1 MLDRVF
7 VCLRQSSIMDD
18 DEGDEKQSLD
28 AVTRLLLLQVI
39 ELRAAGWTQPPNES
53 TVMSYY
59 SNKLST
65 LQLQAISDGNG
76 RSTATTQ
83 RTWPDADLLAN
94 HQTITT
100 STPLSPTAAAAAD
113 DDDAGQQLPLLLE
126 PGQVVKSTGKYGD
139 ACYIAASSSAS
150 SSSRIGQLQQASDVT
165 TTTNN
170 NSNNR
175 LSGLSIYKDE
185 VVIRNSDSGKGIFI
199 CKI

>member
-1 MLDRVF
+1 VLDRVF
-7 VCLRQSSIMDD
+7 VCLRQSSIIDDD
-18 DEGDEKQSLD
+18 DEELSLD
-28 AVTRLLLLQVI
+28 AITRLSLLQVI
-39 ELRAAGWTQPPNES
+39 ELRAAGWSQPPNES

-59 SNKLST
+59 SNKLRT

-113 DDDAGQQLPLLLE
+113 DDAGQQLPLILE

-139 ACYIAASSSAS
+139 ACYIAASLSAS
-150 SSSRIGQLQQASDVT
+150 SSSRIGQQQQASDVT
-165 TTTNN
+165 TTNNN
-170 NSNNR
+170 NSNNNNR

-199 CKI
+199 CNI